1 MPTIVL
7 SVPQGLLLFQVVRG
21 GIGFTLGLAFSGPPA
36 KRILTLDLI
45 VPRPIHDSIVENLEW
60 KVRARNGYVVQFSFF
75 GSNVSPF
82 FQILSAT
89 AAIFRANVRRAISA
103 RIPFCV
109 RPSRYLR

>member
-1 MPTIVL
+1 MPTKVP
-7 SVPQGLLLFQVVRG
+7 SEPQGLRLFQVVLG

-60 KVRARNGYVVQFSFF
+60 TVRARNGYVAQFSFF

-82 FQILSAT
+82 FQMLSAT